1 MEAWPRALKNGCGVE
16 QREFK
21 PAEHLQRALAFDLIG
36 AWRRLACVKLGRVLP
51 QLPATV
57 LYTPDELAVRQAA
70 LKKRRPCTGGTPDL
84 G

>member
-1 MEAWPRALKNGCGVE
+1 V
-16 QREFK
+16 
-21 PAEHLQRALAFDLIG
+21 